1 MSQVVNAERGADA
14 SAGTGGQEHSAPPV
28 GQPHDVPAGCG
39 EEQVIG
45 LRKTSYDTPGRVVE
59 ISDVIL
65 PGDRTVLFYEKQ
77 LERWPA

>member
-1 MSQVVNAERGADA
+1 M
-14 SAGTGGQEHSAPPV
+14 
-28 GQPHDVPAGCG
+28 PAGCG